1 MKKSELN
8 LDQLKLM
15 SEILETDNKKELL
28 KTFTQDSELEY
39 IFFKQKG
46 FLVYKNLEISYD
58 IYYIS
63 ILKEFRNQGIAY
75 RLLDEIN
82 KKDLILEVNIK
93 NIKAISLYQKFG
105 FKKIK
110 EIKNYYNKT
119 DSAIVMVKKN

>member
-8 LDQLKLM
+8 LEQLKLM
-15 SEILETDNKKELL
+15 SEILEIDNKKELL

-46 FLVYKNLEISYD
+46 FLVYKNLGISYD

-63 ILKEFRNQGIAY
+63 VLKEFRNQGIGY
-75 RLLDEIN
+75 RLLDEIS

-93 NIKAISLYQKFG
+93 NIKAINLYQKFG